1 MAIPIIFK
9 NMLLG
14 VIGVGTINKPDRNDN
29 DLMKMIAD
37 IAAVAL
43 LNRTMLSEAKQKAD
57 TDPLT
62 GLHNRNYFH
71 QMVQTF
77 VEKSIREGT
86 PISIFL
92 FDIDNFKHYNDTN
105 GHDAG
110 DRLLIELS
118 QLVSGM
124 TRKNTVFARY
134 GGEEFIA
141 ILPVI
146 SKENALIYAERV
158 REAISSHSF
167 PHGEKQP
174 MGCISI
180 SGGVASF
187 PFDGDTI
194 DKVIQLADRSL
205 YQAKSQGK
213 NRVILHKPY
222 HFSEQEEEIDEKPVR
237 PATTPSQI

>member
-1 MAIPIIFK
+1 
-9 NMLLG
+9 
-14 VIGVGTINKPDRNDN
+14 
-29 DLMKMIAD
+29 MKMIAD

-71 QMVQTF
+71 QMAQTF

-118 QLVSGM
+118 QLVSAM

-167 PHGEKQP
+167 LHGEKQP

-237 PATTPSQI
+237 PTTTPFQT